1 MKRHLTVA
9 VAVAASCL
17 PITGF
22 AAATAPAG
30 STEEQQALVLDW
42 AKYATAC
49 RGGAVDGT
57 QETAWGYCGTAE
69 YILFKLGQQGICTG
83 EGKGEFVKC
92 SRGPQDPLKDYPF

>member
-1 MKRHLTVA
+1 MQDFLRLFAFSASVA
-9 VAVAASCL
+9 FPIAA
-17 PITGF
+17 G

-42 AKYATAC
+42 AKYTTAC

-57 QETAWGYCGTAE
+57 LETAWGYCGTAE
-69 YILFKLGQQGICTG
+69 YILFKLGQQGICAG
-83 EGKGEFVKC
+83 EGKGEFMKC